1 MLINLNE
8 ATAKA
13 INCGSK
19 ENPGMY
25 VTAHLKPKWLARI
38 LKRLF
43 PVVGIELS
51 VDYGEIEDGRL
62 IKKGSAT
69 WNAK

>member
-8 ATAKA
+8 ATLKA
-13 INCGSK
+13 SKCGGK

-51 VDYGEIEDGRL
+51 VDYGEIEGGKL
-62 IKKGSAT
+62 VMKGEVIWSA
-69 WNAK
+69 K